1 MTNDNNYKLRAVI
14 LAAVMVFSVI
24 AMSGA
29 AAGEIVRGNG
39 NAQYD
44 VNTEG
49 EGQFN
54 NVTDGAVIF
63 QGEEDIVFRNN
74 TDDDTVPPAS
84 FSRAA
89 EAGGETLTVP
99 VPQDQAVGQYSTPQN
114 DFNVTVQ
121 TPRIT
126 TFDVNNN
133 FTDVNGGTLTTDQT
147 GATVDVVYNFED
159 SENIT
164 LTVEDES
171 GQEVTQEFLRGG
183 QLDTINGSSQDGDV
197 TFNIT
202 PADSDEGEYTFTVEG
217 DDDLDFGDASQSTT
231 VTIVSDQKAN
241 LDLAEEEIVQ
251 GGNLDFTITNR
262 QTGTFHL
269 VRIDQSEFR
278 NNIDVSDAENIFR
291 NVDDTVQTGVING
304 TNVSASSIGDVDAA
318 FAVVEM
324 DDGFGGS
331 VETQFL
337 DDSTITVDLLPANAT
352 AADPYLENDRL
363 TNASLSTVG
372 DNLADAETD
381 DDVDFTINEGE
392 VSITNP
398 SGAYVVGSDVDVA
411 GDANEGIDDVAIYA
425 RDQGDYELV
434 EIDNSRTI
442 AVEGDN
448 QFEEEDVQLSSSS
461 GDFGNRLLSLPG
473 NYRLGVIDAQD
484 ALNSSGTVQN
494 TLTTSEFN
502 GGVSSATSI
511 VVTDTELDG
520 NFTTYNGQIA
530 TEDEANAVD
539 VQGVAPGKDTVSVIF
554 VGPRGNTEEN
564 AISVDSD
571 DTFDEEDLSIEAL
584 AEGTVSAHIIS
595 SGRDGEFGDNF
606 ANSVSEFNTE
616 VDQNFSGTADQVR
629 SQIVANSVD
638 DTASDDLIV
647 TETFRKA
654 DGLTTIESV
663 TSPVETN
670 GTIEL
675 QGQTN
680 RVPDDNTITV
690 EVLSQD
696 DNVVTSTS
704 TDTWGTDGVYSVSVE
719 LSSVEP
725 GNYTVEVD
733 DGENTDRAT
742 INVVEQVQETP
753 EPTPEPTPTE
763 EPTPTA
769 TPEPTP
775 TATPEPTPTATPT
788 PTPTSTP
795 TGTPGFGIVVALVAL
810 VAAALLAVRRNN

>member
-1 MTNDNNYKLRAVI
+1 MI
-14 LAAVMVFSVI
+14 S
-24 AMSGA
+24 
-29 AAGEIVRGNG
+29 
-39 NAQYD
+39 
-44 VNTEG
+44 
-49 EGQFN
+49 
-54 NVTDGAVIF
+54 
-63 QGEEDIVFRNN
+63 
-74 TDDDTVPPAS
+74 
-84 FSRAA
+84 
-89 EAGGETLTVP
+89 
-99 VPQDQAVGQYSTPQN
+99 
-114 DFNVTVQ
+114 FNVTVQ

-133 FTDVNGGTLTTDQT
+133 FTDVNGGTITTDQT
-147 GATVDVVYNFED
+147 GANVVVEYNFQD

-164 LTVEDES
+164 LTVQDES

-217 DDDLDFGDASQSTT
+217 DDDLDFAEASQSTT

-241 LDLAEEEIVQ
+241 LDLAEEEVVQ

-278 NNIDVSDAENIFR
+278 DNIDVSDAENIFR
-291 NVDDTVQTGVING
+291 NVDDTVQTGIING
-304 TNVSASSIGDVDAA
+304 TNVSAGSISEVDAA

-331 VETQFL
+331 IETQFL
-337 DDSTITVDLLPANAT
+337 DDSTITVDLLPSNAS
-352 AADPYLENDRL
+352 AADPYLLDDEL
-363 TNASLSTVG
+363 TNASLNNAGG
-372 DNLADAETD
+372 DLADATTD

-398 SGAYVVGSDVDVA
+398 AGSYIVGSDVDIT
-411 GDANEGIDDVAIYA
+411 GDANEGIDDVSIYA

-434 EIDNSRTI
+434 DIDNSRSI

-448 QFEEEDVQLSSSS
+448 QFDEEDVQLSSSG
-461 GDFGNRLLSLPG
+461 GDLGNRLLSLPG

-484 ALNSSGTVQN
+484 AQNDSGIVRD

-530 TEDEANAVD
+530 VEDENNAVD
-539 VQGVAPGKDTVSVIF
+539 VQGVAPGKDEVSVIF
-554 VGPRGNTEEN
+554 VGPRGNTERN
-564 AISVDSD
+564 AITVDSD
-571 DTFDEEDLSIEAL
+571 DTFDEEDLSVAGL

-595 SGRDGEFGDNF
+595 SGRDNEFGDDF
-606 ANSVSEFNTE
+606 ATSVSGFNSQ
-616 VDQNFSGTADQVR
+616 VDNNFSGTADQVR

-654 DGLTTIESV
+654 DGLTTIESL
-663 TSPVETN
+663 TDPVETN
-670 GTIEL
+670 GTVEI

-680 RVPDDNTITV
+680 RVPDDNTITA
-690 EVLSQD
+690 EILTQD

-704 TDTWGTDGVYSVSVE
+704 TDTWGSDGVYSLNAE

-733 DGENTDRAT
+733 DGDNTDRASIT
-742 INVVEQVQETP
+742 VVEQVQETP
-753 EPTPEPTPTE
+753 EPTPEPTATE

-769 TPEPTP
+769 TPEPTATEEPTP
-775 TATPEPTPTATPT
+775 TATPEPTA
-788 PTPTSTP
+788 TPTSTP
-795 TGTPGFGIVVALVAL
+795 TGTPGFGIVVALIAL

>member
-1 MTNDNNYKLRAVI
+1 MTNDNNHKLRAVI

-29 AAGEIVRGNG
+29 AVGEIVRGNG

-44 VNTEG
+44 VDSESG
-49 EGQFN
+49 
-54 NVTDGAVIF
+54 NVTDGAIIF
-63 QGEEDIVFRNN
+63 QGEEDITFRNKS
-74 TDDDTVPPAS
+74 DDSDGGIVPAGTL
-84 FSRAA
+84 SRAA
-89 EAGGETLTVP
+89 EAGGETLTLP
-99 VPQDQAVGQYSTPQN
+99 IPEGQAVGQYSTPKN

-133 FTDVNGGTLTTDQT
+133 FTDVNGGTITTDQT
-147 GATVDVVYNFED
+147 GANVVVEYNFQD

-164 LTVEDES
+164 LTVQDES

-183 QLDTINGSSQDGDV
+183 QLDTINGSSQNGDV

-217 DDDLDFGDASQSTT
+217 DDDLDFAEASQSTT

-241 LDLAEEEIVQ
+241 LDLAEEEVVQ

-278 NNIDVSDAENIFR
+278 DNIDVSDAENIFR
-291 NVDDTVQTGVING
+291 NVDDTVQTGIING
-304 TNVSASSIGDVDAA
+304 TNVSAGSISEVDAA

-331 VETQFL
+331 IETQFL
-337 DDSTITVDLLPANAT
+337 DDSTITVDLLPSNAS
-352 AADPYLENDRL
+352 ASPSYLENDRL
-363 TNASLSTVG
+363 TNASLNNAGG
-372 DNLADAETD
+372 DLADATTD

-398 SGAYVVGSDVDVA
+398 AGSYIVGSDVDIT
-411 GDANEGIDDVAIYA
+411 GDANEGIDDVSIYA

-434 EIDNSRTI
+434 DIDNSRSI

-448 QFEEEDVQLSSSS
+448 QFDEEDVQLSSSG
-461 GDFGNRLLSLPG
+461 GDLGNRLLSLPG

-484 ALNSSGTVQN
+484 AQNDSGIVRD

-530 TEDEANAVD
+530 VEDENNAVD
-539 VQGVAPGKDTVSVIF
+539 VQGVAPGKDEVSVIF
-554 VGPRGNTEEN
+554 VGPRGNTERN
-564 AISVDSD
+564 AITVDSD
-571 DTFDEEDLSIEAL
+571 DTFDEEDLSVAGL

-595 SGRDGEFGDNF
+595 SGRDNEFGDDF
-606 ANSVSEFNTE
+606 ATSVSGFNSQ
-616 VDQNFSGTADQVR
+616 VDNNFSGTADQVR

-654 DGLTTIESV
+654 DGLTTIESL
-663 TSPVETN
+663 TDPVETN
-670 GTIEL
+670 GTVEI

-680 RVPDDNTITV
+680 RVPDDNTITA
-690 EVLSQD
+690 EILTQD

-704 TDTWGTDGVYSVSVE
+704 TDTWGSDGVYSLNAE

-733 DGENTDRAT
+733 DGDNTDRASIT
-742 INVVEQVQETP
+742 VVEQVQETP
-753 EPTPEPTPTE
+753 EPTPEPTATE

-769 TPEPTP
+769 TPEPTATEEPTP
-775 TATPEPTPTATPT
+775 TATPEPTA
-788 PTPTSTP
+788 TPTSTP
-795 TGTPGFGIVVALVAL
+795 TGTPGFGIVVALIAL
-810 VAAALLAVRRNN
+810 VAAALLAVRRNNS